1 MHNRLP
7 SVVATIVA
15 GVTLACSDA
24 AVDHVTAPPL
34 AATPAQPVANMYPG
48 TWEYTAAGIP
58 AAIGMN
64 IKTTPAWEDEYRTF
78 TVWADDKFEWAN
90 LVTADVNTSLTDKTG
105 RTVNSGSAGVTYTRF
120 LLPVVRGDTTFVVR
134 ISTHGER
141 CGLMGKHTYRG
152 ASRQMA
158 VNLSFVQLSI
168 WGHDVHPTTGMDI
181 LQPICPPP
189 PPPPP
194 PPPSD
199 CDEPASRIISG
210 GPSLSGTDDDCAPA
224 APNGG
229 SGGNQIEVCYT
240 IWREYWIYDYAT
252 RRTYLVARYPIGTEC
267 YVVNMS

>member
-1 MHNRLP
+1 MRNRLP

-34 AATPAQPVANMYPG
+34 AATPAQPVANRYPG

-58 AAIGMN
+58 AAIGMH

-78 TVWADDKFEWAN
+78 TVWADVEFEWAN
-90 LVTADVNTSLTDKTG
+90 FVTADLNTSLTDKAG
-105 RTVNSGSAGVTYTRF
+105 RTVNSGSAGVTYSRF
-120 LLPVVRGDTTFVVR
+120 LLPVLRGDTTFVVR
-134 ISTHGER
+134 ISTRGEL
-141 CGLMGKHTYRG
+141 CDLMGKHTYKG

-158 VNLSFVQLSI
+158 VNFSFVQLSI
-168 WGHDVHPTTGMDI
+168 WGHDIHPTTGMDI
-181 LQPICPPP
+181 LQPPCPA
-189 PPPPP
+189 
-194 PPPSD
+194 PPPSE

-210 GPSLSGTDDDCAPA
+210 GPSLNGTEDDCAPA
-224 APNGG
+224 PPNGG
-229 SGGNQIEVCYT
+229 SGAGDPIEVCYI

-252 RRTYLVARYPIGTEC
+252 GRAFLIAKYPIGIEC